1 MSTPQFSAAYLA
13 EDRRQ
18 PAMIGIVVVTAL
30 SFIVVMIRLY
40 TRRILIRELGWD
52 DWFILMAQV
61 RPLLWF
67 TSSSPAN
74 INKAYQLGH
83 HGTLYD
89 DSSLWLWSTSRSA
102 CQHP

>member
-40 TRRILIRELGWD
+40 VRRILIRELGWD

-61 RPLLWF
+61 SLLLRL
-67 TSSSPAN
+67 TSSALVN
-74 INKAYQLGH
+74 IHEAY
-83 HGTLYD
+83 
-89 DSSLWLWSTSRSA
+89 
-102 CQHP
+102 